1 MASRNKSFAK
11 SSAVLP
17 PPSSPKPPAPSP
29 PPSPP
34 PSPTPVCPPLEWK
47 CSECSRLTSA
57 SAGRFGTG
65 LELPASSARG
75 RPPTRGPVT
84 TGFATAPN
92 TDVLLGCLSCAGT
105 NGGSGCSLICA
116 AKSPDAAAMGACA
129 DCAKRGGNA
138 WDCGACYERRRRLGL
153 LHSHHHHHLRDR
165 VRRWRRHR
173 QEADGRMNRTFRT
186 SLITWAR

>member
-34 PSPTPVCPPLEWK
+34 PSPAPVCPPLEWK

-138 WDCGACYERRRRLGL
+138 WDCGACYE
-153 LHSHHHHHLRDR
+153 
-165 VRRWRRHR
+165 VR
-173 QEADGRMNRTFRT
+173 
-186 SLITWAR
+186 